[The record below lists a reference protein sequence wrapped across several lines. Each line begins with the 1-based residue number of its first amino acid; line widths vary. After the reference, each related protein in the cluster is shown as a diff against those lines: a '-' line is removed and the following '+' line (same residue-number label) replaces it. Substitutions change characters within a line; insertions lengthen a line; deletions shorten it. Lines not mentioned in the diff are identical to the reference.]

1 MKILIQGGRVINP
14 ATGFDAVCDVAIA
27 AGRVVAIKNI
37 PADFAPSKTIDATGC
52 VVAPGLVDLCARLR
66 EPGYEHEGMLESE
79 LGAAVAGGVTSL
91 VCPPDTDPVLDE
103 PGLVEM
109 LKFRAEKL
117 HQSRVFPLGALT
129 RNLQGETLTEMAQL
143 TEAGCIGFGQ
153 AEVPLANTQ
162 VLQRAMQYAATFGY
176 TVWLRPQELH
186 LGKGVAASGAL
197 ATRLG
202 LAGVPV
208 AAETIALHTIFE
220 LMRAL
225 GGHARNGSRPAA
237 ETRNGSRPAAEVR
250 NSSQPAAQAGPRVHL
265 CRISS
270 AAGVALVRAAKADG
284 LRVTCD
290 VSINS
295 LHLTEGDIGYFDSRA
310 RLCPPLRQQR
320 DRDALRAALADG
332 TIDVLVS
339 DHNPVEADAK
349 NLPFAEAE
357 PGATGLEL
365 LLSLALAWG
374 EASGLDLLRTM
385 ARVTSAPAQVLG
397 ESLGTLQASLGQLVA
412 GGVADVCVFDPAAQ
426 WSVSSSTLK
435 SQGKHTP
442 FAHDMGGMPMQARV
456 RCTIV
461 SGHVAYEAASA

>member
-1 MKILIQGGRVINP
+1 MKILIKGGRVLNP
-14 ATGFDAVCDVAIA
+14 ATGFDEVCDIAIA
-27 AGRVVAIKNI
+27 AGRILAIKSI
-37 PADFAPSKTIDATGC
+37 PKEFVPKKTVDATGC
-52 VVAPGLVDLCARLR
+52 IVAPGLIDLCARLR
-66 EPGYEHEGMLESE
+66 EPGHEYEGMLDSE
-79 LGAAVAGGVTSL
+79 LGAAVAGGITSL
-91 VCPPDTDPVLDE
+91 VCPPDTAPVLDV

-117 HQSRVFPLGALT
+117 HRSRVFPLGALT
-129 RNLQGETLTEMAQL
+129 RNLEGETLTEMAQL

-162 VLQRAMQYAATFGY
+162 VLQRALQYAATFGY

-208 AAETIALHTIFE
+208 AAETIALHTLFE
-220 LMRAL
+220 LLRAL
-225 GGHARNGSRPAA
+225 GGKN
-237 ETRNGSRPAAEVR
+237 
-250 NSSQPAAQAGPRVHL
+250 GPRVHL

-270 AAGVALVRAAKADG
+270 AQGVDLVRAAKAEG

-295 LHLTEGDIGYFDSRA
+295 LHLTDADVGYFDSRA
-310 RLCPPLRQQR
+310 RLTPPLRQQR
-320 DRDALRAALADG
+320 DRDALSAALLDG

-365 LLSLALAWG
+365 LLSLALKWG
-374 EASGLDLLRTM
+374 EANSQSLSQTLSRITHLP
-385 ARVTSAPAQVLG
+385 ARVLG
-397 ESLGTLQASLGQLVA
+397 ASLGGLQTSLGQLVP
-412 GGVADVCVFDPAAQ
+412 GGAADVCVFDPSVV
-426 WSVSSSTLK
+426 WSVSADTLR

-442 FAHDMGGMPMQARV
+442 FAHDMSGTQLQGRV
-456 RCTIV
+456 RCTVV
-461 SGHVAYEAASA
+461 SGHVAYEIDGVL